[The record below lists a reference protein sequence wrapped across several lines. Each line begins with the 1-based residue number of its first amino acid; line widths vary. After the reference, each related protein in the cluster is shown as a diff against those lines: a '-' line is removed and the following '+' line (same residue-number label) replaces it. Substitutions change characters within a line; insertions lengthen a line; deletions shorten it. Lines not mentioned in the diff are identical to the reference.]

1 MLDAGCWMLD
11 AGCWMLDAG
20 CWMLENILALQVIV
34 SLHRSKM
41 SVEKR

>member
-20 CWMLENILALQVIV
+20 CWIIILIDYKK
-34 SLHRSKM
+34 HIP
-41 SVEKR
+41 